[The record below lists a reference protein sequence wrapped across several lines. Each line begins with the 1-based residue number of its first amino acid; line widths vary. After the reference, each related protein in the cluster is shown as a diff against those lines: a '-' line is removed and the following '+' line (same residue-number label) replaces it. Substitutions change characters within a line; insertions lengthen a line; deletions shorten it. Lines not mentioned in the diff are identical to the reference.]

1 MKCIT
6 VSTLE
11 EAEAELPSSVLP
23 VRGLRRNL
31 EGDLTDDALKTILDG
46 LKSRGIDP
54 TDASTKKE
62 ILDDLTSLLCSVNNQ
77 YQFLMK
83 ELFRRAQKGGAISK
97 EFVENVK
104 AKNFMIQDILNVS
117 RHLQGLSS
125 FDASTVFIEGWQ
137 TSGTSGSGVGT
148 TGTAAQLKRDRE
160 LLESQ
165 SYVELRKQMVEHTQ
179 EKNRM
184 VSSQLGIYGFL
195 NLVALGMLIYVA
207 GTKN

>member
-31 EGDLTDDALKTILDG
+31 DGDLTDDALKTILDG

-54 TDASTKKE
+54 TDASSQKQIVE
-62 ILDDLTSLLCSVNNQ
+62 DLTSLLCSVNNQ

-83 ELFRRAQKGGAISK
+83 ELFRRAQKGEPISK
-97 EFVENVK
+97 EYIESVK

-117 RHLQGLSS
+117 RHIQGLSS
-125 FDASTVFIEGWQ
+125 FDASMVFIEGWQ
-137 TSGTSGSGVGT
+137 TAGTAT
-148 TGTAAQLKRDRE
+148 TSTGAGASAAQLKKDRE
-160 LLESQ
+160 LLESK
-165 SYVELRKQMVEHTQ
+165 SYLELRKQMVEHTQ

-184 VSSQLGIYGFL
+184 VGKQLGIYGFL

>member
-31 EGDLTDDALKTILDG
+31 DGDLTDDALKTILDG

-54 TDASTKKE
+54 TDASSKKQ
-62 ILDDLTSLLCSVNNQ
+62 IVDDLTSLLCSVNNQ

-83 ELFRRAQKGGAISK
+83 ELFRRAQGGEPITK
-97 EFVENVK
+97 EYLDSMK

-117 RHLQGLSS
+117 RHIQGLSS

-137 TSGTSGSGVGT
+137 NTTSSNSGNVSAA
-148 TGTAAQLKRDRE
+148 TAAQLKKDRE
-160 LLESQ
+160 LLESK
-165 SYVELRKQMVEHTQ
+165 SFLELRKQMVEHTQ

-184 VSSQLGIYGFL
+184 ISKQLGIYGFL

>member
-11 EAEAELPSSVLP
+11 EAEAELPSSVMP

-54 TDASTKKE
+54 TDVETKKQ
-62 ILDDLTSLLCSVNNQ
+62 IVDDLTTLLCSVNNQ

-83 ELFRRAQKGGAISK
+83 ELFRRAQKGEPISK

-125 FDASTVFIEGWQ
+125 FDASSVFIEGWQ
-137 TSGTSGSGVGT
+137 SSGSSSATGT
-148 TGTAAQLKRDRE
+148 TASAAQLKKDRAI
-160 LLESQ
+160 LESR
-165 SYVELRKQMVEHTQ
+165 SYVELRKEMVEHTK

-184 VSSQLGIYGFL
+184 VGSQLGIYGFL